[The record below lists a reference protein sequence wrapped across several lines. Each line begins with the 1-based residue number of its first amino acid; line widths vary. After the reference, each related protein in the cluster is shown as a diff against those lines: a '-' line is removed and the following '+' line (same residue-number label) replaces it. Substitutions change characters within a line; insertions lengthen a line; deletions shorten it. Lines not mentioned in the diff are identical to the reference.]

1 MRGNPRRRH
10 REAVAAST
18 GTMSMRKTDSNT
30 VLVFGGSF
38 DPPHLAHVAIPR
50 EVLVKTR
57 AAALLY
63 VPTPRP
69 PLKPKSPGA
78 AVEHRLAMLRL
89 SLRQFPAAR
98 IATDEIE
105 RASDEQLN
113 YTIDTL
119 ETLRTRLAPSQHL
132 RLLIGT
138 DQMHQFEQWRHWQR
152 IVDIA
157 EPIVMLRAPL
167 TCQAALAPLSDNQ
180 RAAWASRLVDVT
192 PMHISST
199 SIRLMLASGKSM
211 GTVLDPQVERYIRT
225 HGLYG
230 VQPSA

>member
-1 MRGNPRRRH
+1 
-10 REAVAAST
+10 
-18 GTMSMRKTDSNT
+18 MRKTDSNT

-38 DPPHLAHVAIPR
+38 DPPHRAHVAIPR
-50 EVLVKTR
+50 EVLVKTG

-63 VPTPRP
+63 VPAARP

-89 SLRQFPAAR
+89 SLRKFSAAR
-98 IATDEIE
+98 IVTDEIE
-105 RASDEQLN
+105 RASDGQLS

-138 DQMHQFEQWRHWQR
+138 DQMHQFEQWRHWPR

-167 TCQAALAPLSDNQ
+167 TREAALAPLPEHQ
-180 RAAWASRLVDVT
+180 RPAWASRLVDVT
-192 PMHISST
+192 PMHVSST
-199 SIRLMLASGKSM
+199 RIRLMLASGKSM
-211 GTVLDPQVERYIRT
+211 EAVLDPPVERYIHT

-230 VQPSA
+230 VQSPT